1 VDSSSAFLSEFT
13 ERERE
18 KEREREREREI
29 TFSSRK
35 MYLPPKFLK
44 VRNVRTCIPVTQ
56 NLILMFNV
64 IGFNNPKNQIE
75 KMGERFQLSILWRK
89 VDICSRI

>member
-18 KEREREREREI
+18 KERERERER
-29 TFSSRK
+29 
-35 MYLPPKFLK
+35 KFLK